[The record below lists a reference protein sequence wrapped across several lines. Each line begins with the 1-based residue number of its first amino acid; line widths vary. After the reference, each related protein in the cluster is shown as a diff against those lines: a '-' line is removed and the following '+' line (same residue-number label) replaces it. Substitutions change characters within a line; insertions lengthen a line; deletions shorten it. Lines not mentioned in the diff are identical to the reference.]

1 MQILTPQRIGGE
13 SRDHSGTTNP
23 ALKAAVTN
31 DVLKLIKR
39 DINSSAD
46 ARRWRD
52 IVFELKQRVGEEKF
66 RRESA

>member
-1 MQILTPQRIGGE
+1 MEILTPQSIGGE
-13 SRDHSGTTNP
+13 SRDHRGTTNP

-31 DVLKLIKR
+31 GVLKLIKR

-52 IVFELKQRVGEEKF
+52 IVLNLKQRVG
-66 RRESA
+66 